1 MALRSITLSTAEA
14 QILVET
20 DFDESIAVTTVYFCN
35 KSPTACTINVYAV
48 SAQAIAGPTNV
59 IYNSLAIAG
68 NDTYVMEAEKLIL
81 FNGDLIAANVSA
93 NSSVVATV
101 SYVGI

>member
-14 QILVET
+14 QTVVET
-20 DFDESIAVTTVYFCN
+20 AFGENVAVTTVYFCN

-48 SAQAIAGPTNV
+48 DAESLAGPTNV

-81 FNGDLIAANVSA
+81 SNGDLIAANVSA